1 MSWSALPIELTLRI
15 FAFFDPIGL
24 VGFRRV
30 NSFFKSLIDET
41 TTLQYR
47 IELFASGMVDGPPGD
62 LSTRERLELLRSYET
77 SWKKIEWNEHSTILS
92 PHGHLWE
99 LYGNVWAHSRGSDA
113 IDFVQLPSRLRGIP
127 MRQWTLKFDFV
138 PRDFGMDPSQD
149 LLVTIENFENTPNL
163 CRIQLRTLSTGERH
177 PLARGTA
184 VVEYTLTGPEI
195 RLDRWS
201 YSIRTCGDY
210 VGILFEEHFVRRNEL
225 VVWSWRTGVQKLVVL
240 SESANIRSFVFLGD
254 NFLLGSTLAPPALL
268 VYNLEQ
274 RPADANTPLLRF
286 LFGPLVQG
294 TSDILLTSDP
304 SPGWTPSAGLQV
316 PFHIAG
322 DERII
327 AMNIQLSDDSGVFR
341 SETFLIPTKTLLA
354 QIDSLPTKEGNDVD
368 WDLYDLPFI
377 EDVTE
382 HGRWDVWTCFVF
394 GMRYILPR
402 AVGLHGKPIIIIRD
416 LSQRRCLRASEEERE
431 ESNTLYQAMGRGS
444 YEPRS
449 RSILKCVPL
458 PESIRDAQHVRLMIS
473 EDGIVVF
480 EQRNTMAG
488 HALVHLL
495 TF

>member
-1 MSWSALPIELTLRI
+1 
-15 FAFFDPIGL
+15 
-24 VGFRRV
+24 
-30 NSFFKSLIDET
+30 
-41 TTLQYR
+41 
-47 IELFASGMVDGPPGD
+47 
-62 LSTRERLELLRSYET
+62 
-77 SWKKIEWNEHSTILS
+77 
-92 PHGHLWE
+92 
-99 LYGNVWAHSRGSDA
+99 
-113 IDFVQLPSRLRGIP
+113 
-127 MRQWTLKFDFV
+127 
-138 PRDFGMDPSQD
+138 
-149 LLVTIENFENTPNL
+149 
-163 CRIQLRTLSTGERH
+163 
-177 PLARGTA
+177 
-184 VVEYTLTGPEI
+184 
-195 RLDRWS
+195 
-201 YSIRTCGDY
+201 
-210 VGILFEEHFVRRNEL
+210 
-225 VVWSWRTGVQKLVVL
+225 VL

-480 EQRNTMAG
+480 EQVRRRKTCVFIAARLMRLGCRETPWRATHWFICSLSDELSLNRNDRFTVFVRVVYSPRFISPSSSVKCCWAVCVV
-488 HALVHLL
+488 A
-495 TF
+495 